1 LGANVETGIE
11 ASVEPG
17 LGG

>member
-1 LGANVETGIE
+1 VETGIE